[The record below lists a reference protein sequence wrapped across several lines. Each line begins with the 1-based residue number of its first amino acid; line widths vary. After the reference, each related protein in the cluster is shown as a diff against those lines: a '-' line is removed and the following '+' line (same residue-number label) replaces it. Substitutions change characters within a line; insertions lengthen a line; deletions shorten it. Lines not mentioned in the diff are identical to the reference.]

1 MALPDLSTVGP
12 SRELVEGAGL
22 ESVRAFLFS
31 SFHEKRKGI
40 RDHTGAEQSGENVA
54 ISVMKSIDYL

>member
-22 ESVRAFLFS
+22 ESVIVFLS
-31 SFHEKRKGI
+31 GSLHEKREGDARTYRI
-40 RDHTGAEQSGENVA
+40 GAERGKRRYFFDE
-54 ISVMKSIDYL
+54 KH